1 MEINIITK
9 NLDQE
14 TIRVNLANSAED
26 FSTVTISQYNKKNV
40 LLNKIEIS
48 VKSLA
53 NFIKEMEKEKLEI

>member
-1 MEINIITK
+1 LEINIITK